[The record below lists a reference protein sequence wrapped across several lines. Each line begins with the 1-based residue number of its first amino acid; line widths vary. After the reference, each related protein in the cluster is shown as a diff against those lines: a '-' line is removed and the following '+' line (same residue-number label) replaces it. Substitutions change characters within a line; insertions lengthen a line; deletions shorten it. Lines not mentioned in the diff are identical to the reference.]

1 MSFPTKDAVFGKIVY
16 KNREYYI
23 LNRPFT
29 EEELKKIN
37 IYLKENNCG
46 YSSANWKSYMFKW
59 IIEDK
64 KLYLVS
70 IKLETC
76 QNKENLI
83 NKIFNTNKLFI
94 SFNGDT
100 KVVESKRII
109 KRVRNDIVMKERKI
123 FTLNFQKGVLNS
135 ESEIV
140 REEYLA
146 LNFDFEEK

>member
-16 KNREYYI
+16 KNREYGV

-29 EEELKKIN
+29 EKELKKIN
-37 IYLKENNCG
+37 GYLKENNCG
-46 YSSANWKSYMFKW
+46 YSSANWRSYYFKW

-76 QNKENLI
+76 KNGKNLI
-83 NKIFNTNKLFI
+83 NQIFNTNKWFI
-94 SFNGDT
+94 NFNGGID
-100 KVVESKRII
+100 VVESKKIL
-109 KRVRNDIVMKERKI
+109 KRVDKNFVMKERKI
-123 FTLNFQKGVLNS
+123 FTLNFQNGVLNS